1 MTSALAAKLKPT
13 VFVTAVLALL
23 TVAAI
28 IAFAAATN
36 ASAQSGDPDWRLAPT
51 GLTVTPGDE
60 AGELDIAWDS
70 HPQTSKTLSDYRVTW
85 TPDGEDF
92 RRPNLETDWFAYP
105 TTNQVTV
112 TGLDAGATYRV
123 RVRARYD
130 DSKKSRW
137 SDVVTAESGGT
148 PNSPATGQPTI
159 TGTVEVDQTLTA
171 DTSTIADDNGL
182 TNATFSYQWLRTD
195 TEISGATGSTYV
207 LTNADSGHT
216 IKVSVSFTDDDGY
229 SETLTGASTATV
241 VSPPNV
247 PPTQPQRSDKQQRD
261 NLARSSHGICDRTQE
276 VQDAIL
282 GKLTGSP
289 TCSTVTAT
297 QLASITTLDITGYSN
312 ASIVAGD
319 FAGLDTLDGLLI
331 TYSPMLTT
339 VPANAFSQVS
349 GGLRFLILTDNIISS
364 VHENAFDGL
373 SALEDLNLT
382 NNHIKVLEDGIFK
395 GTPALQYFYMDHN
408 LVSVLGEHTFD
419 GLTNL
424 SVLYLPY
431 NRVSSIHEDTFDG
444 LTALTDLN
452 LQDNR
457 ISSLHEDTFGGL
469 ANLWRL
475 NLASNIISSLHKDT
489 FNGLT
494 SMGLL
499 YLPGNEISSLHEDTF
514 DGLPDL
520 QYLFLHRNKLS
531 DLDADLFDGLTGLSL
546 LALSYNDLTTVPANT
561 FNGRTGLAALYLNDN
576 MISSLPDNLFDGLTA
591 LATLTLNRNN
601 LASPNAELFDG
612 LTALATLNLSDN
624 GITSP
629 HVDLFDG
636 LTSLTSLDL
645 SNNGMASPHADLFDG
660 LTALATLT
668 LSNNGIA
675 SPNVDL
681 FDGLTALTN
690 LYLNDNGITSPDVDL
705 FDETTALQTLYLNDN
720 SLASL
725 NVDIFDGLGDLGTLD
740 LSDNSINALTAGVF
754 EDLDDSLTK
763 LYLRSNALAALP
775 AGIFAGLTGLTELDL
790 SCNELTAL
798 DSARFTPFASI
809 LTFLE
814 ISGNSFNTQP
824 TAADLALTNTGL
836 KFYSGANTV
845 CGPPGDIGLS
855 EFSISPGA
863 LTTPFEAPGLL
874 NSVATVAHNVS
885 TTTITIQ
892 PRDPNA
898 QIEPYADNFQ
908 PLYDDDL
915 NTPGW
920 QVRPSYHRNPF
931 QWEAQAKDGSTE
943 IYGIQVFRSPP
954 PASEARLHSLELSG
968 VTLARTFDRDT
979 QTYIATRA
987 SGVTETTVTATPL
1000 DSDATTVIKL
1010 NGTVDADG
1018 TMVWTAGTNVIT
1030 VEVTA
1035 EDGTAKR
1042 TYTVTVAPPP
1052 RMPEVN
1058 IASASTTE
1066 GGDIVFVITISPPID
1081 GFLSVGYG
1089 TGTDSLP
1096 SGSMGARKDDD
1107 YVPHHP
1113 AGANVQ
1119 IGYGQTSIELT
1130 FTTVDDDLVEG
1141 TEIFGIGLYPSAYEG
1156 REFSYGTRKAIA
1168 TIRDDEN
1175 GGQAYQD
1182 SVPGDTSTTATISPG
1197 NTVQNR
1203 IETVDDA
1210 DWYRTTLTKD
1220 HCYQIKV
1227 EGSSADE
1234 TLTLQYPAVRGVYR
1248 SDGTHI
1254 LNTYENADGR
1264 GTTAISNVKLDTTG
1278 TYYIAAGLYRFENGG
1293 TFRMTLTDLGTSD
1306 DSCGAAKPG
1315 GPMQIS
1321 VADASM
1327 SEASAHRK
1335 YMSFIVTLDRG
1346 ADTEVTVNY
1355 TTVNGTATAGRDYE
1369 ATSGTL
1375 VFDQGDVQKTVYVP
1389 IEYDSH
1395 DEVDETLTLVLS
1407 NPTVAQIERGV
1418 ATGTIID
1425 YE

>member
-1 MTSALAAKLKPT
+1 MNQLTTRIFAAI
-13 VFVTAVLALL
+13 TAVIILAFVAVM
-23 TVAAI
+23 TV
-28 IAFAAATN
+28 
-36 ASAQSGDPDWRLAPT
+36 SAQSDERDWKAAPT
-51 GLTVTPGDE
+51 GLNVAAGDN
-60 AGELDIAWDS
+60 AGELDLTWDP
-70 HPQTSKTLSDYRVTW
+70 HPQTSKNLLDYRVTW
-85 TPDGEDF
+85 TPDGEAF
-92 RRPNLETDWFAYP
+92 RPNSETDWYAYP

-112 TGLDAGATYRV
+112 TGLEAGETYQV
-123 RVRARYD
+123 KVRARYD
-130 DSKKSRW
+130 HNKKSNW
-137 SDVVTAESGGT
+137 SEVVSGQASVT

-171 DTSTIADDNGL
+171 DTSNIADDNGL

-247 PPTQPQRSDKQQRD
+247 PPTEPQRSDKQQRD
-261 NLARSSHGICDRTQE
+261 NLARSSHSICDRTQE

-282 GKLTGSP
+282 GQLTGSP

-297 QLASITTLDITGYSN
+297 QLASITTLDFKGYSN

-319 FAGLDTLDGLLI
+319 FAGLTMLDLLAI

-349 GGLRFLILTDNIISS
+349 NTLRVLILTDNSISS
-364 VHENAFDGL
+364 VHEDAFNGL
-373 SALEDLNLT
+373 SALVDIHLS
-382 NNHIKVLEDGIFK
+382 NNHIKVLEDGIFE
-395 GTPALQYFYMDHN
+395 GTPALQYFYINHN

-419 GLTNL
+419 GPTNL
-424 SVLYLPY
+424 DVIYLPF
-431 NRVSSIHEDTFDG
+431 NRVSSIHKDTFDG

-457 ISSLHEDTFGGL
+457 ISSLHKDTFDDL
-469 ANLWRL
+469 ASVWRL

-494 SMGLL
+494 SMSLL
-499 YLPGNEISSLHEDTF
+499 LLPGNEISSLHEDTF
-514 DGLPDL
+514 DGLPEL
-520 QYLFLHRNKLS
+520 LYLYLHRNKLS
-531 DLDADLFDGLTGLSL
+531 DLDADLFDGLTGLSV
-546 LALSYNDLTTVPANT
+546 LALSYNELTTVPANT

-576 MISSLPDNLFDGLTA
+576 MISSLPADLFDGLTA
-591 LATLTLNRNN
+591 LGTLTLNRNN
-601 LASPNAELFDG
+601 LASPNADLFDG
-612 LTALATLNLSDN
+612 LTGLATLNLSGNGITSPNADLFDGLTGLATLDLNGNAMASPHMDLFDGLTGLATLNLSD
-624 GITSP
+624 
-629 HVDLFDG
+629 
-636 LTSLTSLDL
+636 
-645 SNNGMASPHADLFDG
+645 NGMASPHADLFDG
-660 LTALATLT
+660 LTALTTLN
-668 LSNNGIA
+668 LSNNVIA
-675 SPNVDL
+675 FPNVDL
-681 FDGLTALTN
+681 FDSLTTL
-690 LYLNDNGITSPDVDL
+690 
-705 FDETTALQTLYLNDN
+705 ETLYLNDN
-720 SLASL
+720 SMASL
-725 NVDIFDGLGDLGTLD
+725 NVDIFDGLADLATLE
-740 LSDNSINALTAGVF
+740 LSDNSIAALPASVF
-754 EDLDDSLTK
+754 EDQDDSLTK

-775 AGIFAGLTGLTELDL
+775 AGIFDGLTGLTELDL

-798 DSARFTPFASI
+798 NSTRLTPFAST

-824 TAADLALTNTGL
+824 TAAGLALTNSEL
-836 KFYSGANTV
+836 RFYSGVNTV
-845 CGPPGDIGLS
+845 CGPPNDIGLS

-863 LTTPFEAPGLL
+863 LTVPFEAPGLL

-885 TTTITIQ
+885 TTTITIS

-915 NTPGW
+915 NTSGW
-920 QVRPSYHRNPF
+920 QVRPSSHRNPF
-931 QWEAQAKDGSTE
+931 QWQVQAKDGSTE
-943 IYGIQVFRSPP
+943 IYGIQVFRSNP

-968 VTLARTFDRDT
+968 VTLTRTFDRDT

-1018 TMVWTAGTNVIT
+1018 TMVWAAGTNVIT

-1035 EDGTAKR
+1035 EDRTAKR
-1042 TYTVTVAPPP
+1042 TYTVTVAEPPQ
-1052 RMPEVN
+1052 MPEVN

-1066 GGDIVFVITISPPID
+1066 GGNIVFTITISPPIE
-1081 GFLSVGYG
+1081 GFLSIGYG
-1089 TGTDSLP
+1089 TGTDSIP
-1096 SGSMGARKDDD
+1096 PGSMGAKKDDD

-1113 AGANVQ
+1113 AGADVQ
-1119 IGYGQTSIELT
+1119 IGYGLTSVELT
-1130 FTTVDDDLVEG
+1130 FTTVDDELVEG
-1141 TEIFGIGLYPSAYEG
+1141 TEIFAIGLYPSAYEG
-1156 REFSYGTRKAIA
+1156 TKFSYGTRTAIA
-1168 TIRDDEN
+1168 TIWDDEN

-1203 IETVDDA
+1203 IETVNDA
-1210 DWYRTTLTKD
+1210 DWYRTSLTEN

-1227 EGSSADE
+1227 EGSSADD

-1248 SDGTHI
+1248 SDGTLI
-1254 LNTYENADGR
+1254 RGTNENAGGR
-1264 GTTAISNVKLDTTG
+1264 GTTAISNVKLDTTA
-1278 TYYIAAGLYRFENGG
+1278 TYYIAAGLYRFEDGG
-1293 TFRMTLTDLGTSD
+1293 TFRMSLTDLGMTD
-1306 DSCGAAKPG
+1306 TSCGAAKPG
-1315 GPMQIS
+1315 GAMHLS

-1327 SEASAHRK
+1327 RESSDRRK
-1335 YMSFIVTLDRG
+1335 YMSFIVTLDRR
-1346 ADTEVTVNY
+1346 ADAEVRVDY
-1355 TTVNGTATAGRDYE
+1355 TTVNGTAIAGQDYE

-1375 VFDQGDVQKTVYVP
+1375 VFDEGEESKTVYVT
-1389 IEYDSH
+1389 IEYDSN
-1395 DEVDETLTLVLS
+1395 DEEDETLTFRLS
-1407 NPTVAQIERGV
+1407 NPTVAEIERGV
-1418 ATGTIID
+1418 ATGTILD